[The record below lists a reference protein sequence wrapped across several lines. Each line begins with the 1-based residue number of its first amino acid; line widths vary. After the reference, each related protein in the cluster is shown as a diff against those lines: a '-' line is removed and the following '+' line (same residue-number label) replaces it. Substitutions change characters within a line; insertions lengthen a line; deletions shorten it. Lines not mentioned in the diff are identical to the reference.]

1 MKKLLLLIVII
12 FISISSFSQE
22 KQIIDEDCIYIFTR
36 STMSKRGFIAEDFNI
51 NDTLSTHVGIGFV
64 ENKKYVIYNI
74 DNIKK
79 NENQSSLIKEDYN
92 SFVRLDDIYYSSI
105 WKYKITKSNKI
116 RLIEILK
123 SFERENITFDKEFK
137 LTNSNSNLY
146 CSEFVFLVL
155 TQLNLTIKYEP
166 PKKKLNSFYSSLLK
180 RNTLEYIPVD
190 FFLELH
196 CFKLVENKFY

>member
-1 MKKLLLLIVII
+1 M
-12 FISISSFSQE
+12 SSFSQE

-51 NDTLSTHVGIGFV
+51 HDNLSTHVGIGFV
-64 ENKKYVIYNI
+64 ENKKYLIYNV
-74 DNIKK
+74 DNVKK

-116 RLIEILK
+116 KLIEILK

-137 LTNSNSNLY
+137 LTNSNLY

-155 TQLNLTIKYEP
+155 SKLDLTMKYEP
-166 PKKKLNSFYSSLLK
+166 PKKELNSFYSNLLK

-190 FFLELH
+190 FFLELN
-196 CFKLVENKFY
+196 CFELVEHKFY